1 MKYHNNQQV
10 AIFDKENTLQDLL
23 SKGAANRHGS
33 KETDKVLANTK
44 GKKAGEN

>member
-23 SKGAANRHGS
+23 KKGSVKPLTLHNRGLFLT
-33 KETDKVLANTK
+33 EQ
-44 GKKAGEN
+44 